1 MHYGW
6 SAPVVPILEAPDSPV
21 PVTHTD
27 ITWLEIANMLGGFCG
42 LPVTIFFVDKIG
54 RRNSILMSACM
65 GIICWILLAVAHNI
79 ELILVARFLSG
90 IAGDVAF
97 VATPMF
103 IAEIADQ
110 NLRGRLSGTTYLMM
124 LVGLLIVY
132 VVAPFVKIWVS
143 SMVGLGILVVQLS
156 TFSFIP
162 QSPYY
167 LLMKGRKEGARKALQ
182 WFRSSEDVE
191 EELGEIAAAVTRQ
204 QTERGKMS
212 LMKIY
217 NIVNNAV
224 AFVSIPTYKM
234 ARQVYYEV

>member
-1 MHYGW
+1 MSCLSDGMHYGW
-6 SAPVVPILEAPDSPV
+6 TAPIIPILESPDTPI
-21 PVTHTD
+21 PITHSH
-27 ITWLEIANMLGGFCG
+27 ITWIEITNMMGGFCG

-54 RRNSILMSACM
+54 RRNSILMSACI
-65 GIICWILLAVAHNI
+65 GVACWILLATAHKI
-79 ELILVARFLSG
+79 ELVLIARFFSG

-110 NLRGRLSGTTYLMM
+110 NLRGRLSGTTYLNM

-143 SMVGLGILVVQLS
+143 SLVGLGILLVQLS

-167 LLMKGRKEGARKALQ
+167 LLMKGKKEEARSALQ
-182 WFRSSEDVE
+182 WFRSSNDVE
-191 EELGEIAAAVTRQ
+191 AELAEIAAAVERQ
-204 QTERGKMS
+204 QTERG
-212 LMKIY
+212 
-217 NIVNNAV
+217 N
-224 AFVSIPTYKM
+224 FP
-234 ARQVYYEV
+234 